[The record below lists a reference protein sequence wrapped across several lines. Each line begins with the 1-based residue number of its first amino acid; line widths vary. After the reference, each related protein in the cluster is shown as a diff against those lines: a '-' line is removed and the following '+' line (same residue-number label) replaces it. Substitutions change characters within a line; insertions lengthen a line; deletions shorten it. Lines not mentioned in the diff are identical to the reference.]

1 MTNVVAISGTPNSS
15 LAKENRPEPGS
26 ERSLAFLGGDGH
38 AYAFNLVRDWEAQ
51 LIHLEGLKG
60 NSAKSFA
67 DDVFRL
73 LNHAKVFP
81 LEGRIPEAY
90 ARIPAATAE

>member
-51 LIHLEGLKG
+51 LIHL
-60 NSAKSFA
+60 
-67 DDVFRL
+67 
-73 LNHAKVFP
+73 
-81 LEGRIPEAY
+81 
-90 ARIPAATAE
+90 